1 MISSDLDIG
10 DTTVRVALSVK
21 ELNSI
26 GMAMVAL
33 ARGKPLHQR
42 TVELGRDCLPSHL
55 HYLSENEALTLAKRL
70 ATVIATQY
78 ADAARLNR
86 GEVTEPMV
94 DNFMRYFWPSHVVS
108 DEPMVREP
116 TALYKRLTIIRG
128 SRVRL
133 PDGTLGLVLYTYD
146 GGERA
151 NVARDTGGHQT
162 YMVRELELREE
173 G

>member
-26 GMAMVAL
+26 GMAMVAV
-33 ARGKPLHQR
+33 ARGKALHQR

-55 HYLSENEALTLAKRL
+55 HYLSEHEALTLAKRL
-70 ATVIATQY
+70 ATVIATEY

-94 DNFMRYFWPSHVVS
+94 GNFMRYFWPAHAVS
-108 DEPMVREP
+108 DEVREP
-116 TALYKRLTIIRG
+116 TALYKRLTIVRG

-151 NVARDTGGHQT
+151 NVERDTGGHQT
-162 YMVRELELREE
+162 YTVRELELREE